1 MNISENIIFNGSIKD
16 HSYGKGE
23 WHSTECEIIWMNYQG
38 CSKPFFCLGQKC
50 NGDTAPS
57 KLEIKY
63 TSASPLRSVLD
74 LRNSHYKNR
83 FMSSNLNGYSKN
95 FGKNIVAAGPHGLKK
110 PGEKRGLPSSNQS

>member
-1 MNISENIIFNGSIKD
+1 MDELSGVLRAIFFAR
-16 HSYGKGE
+16 GKNVMV
-23 WHSTECEIIWMNYQG
+23 IQ
-38 CSKPFFCLGQKC
+38 PL
-50 NGDTAPS
+50 S

-110 PGEKRGLPSSNQS
+110 PGEKRWLPSSNQS